1 MKKKFPVS
9 YKAREYRESK
19 NTMTQSES
27 ESESGN
33 LVGSQDKRWQLL
45 NKGDT
50 HLP

>member
-27 ESESGN
+27 KSGN
-33 LVGSQDKRWQLL
+33 LVGSHYKRWQLL

>member
-27 ESESGN
+27 ESGN
-33 LVGSQDKRWQLL
+33 LVGSHYKRWQLL